1 MIVLLLLTYQETHHK
16 VVRSMV
22 SETGS
27 AFSMRMTSW
36 EKSHGKEQVK
46 GKNTGKEQV
55 FPPRKVS

>member
-1 MIVLLLLTYQETHHK
+1 
-16 VVRSMV
+16 MV

-46 GKNTGKEQV
+46 ENNTGKEQV
-55 FPPRKVS
+55 FSPKESFLRELEVWDHMLERKDESI